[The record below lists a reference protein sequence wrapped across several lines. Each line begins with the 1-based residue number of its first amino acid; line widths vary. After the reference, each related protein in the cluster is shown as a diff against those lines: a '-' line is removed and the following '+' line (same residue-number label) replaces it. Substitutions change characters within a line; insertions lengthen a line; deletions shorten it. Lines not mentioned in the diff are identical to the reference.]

1 MRLGYYLFAAVLCI
15 WFLAILCRYVFAL
28 CLSLSLSLSNEISSK
43 KYAFANVLNHY
54 GNIYY
59 NILNGMALKLKFEYH
74 KKVAYTQTEAYAK
87 CSCPTDMTAP
97 SQLQHDVCY
106 GEVHIWPRHSHHSII
121 MLLIP
126 QQIFREA
133 RFGQHEIL
141 KKKRVK
147 HFSEI
152 ASS

>member
-1 MRLGYYLFAAVLCI
+1 MRNAYALDSFFFSLSYLFVWMRLGYYLFAAVLCI

-106 GEVHIWPRHSHHSII
+106 GEVHIWP
-121 MLLIP
+121 
-126 QQIFREA
+126 F
-133 RFGQHEIL
+133 
-141 KKKRVK
+141 
-147 HFSEI
+147 
-152 ASS
+152 ASFDYYAVDTSTDLQGS